1 MARIRLDYWEKWGG
15 REWEAMAGV
24 VRSFNA
30 AQHRYEVVMIEAG
43 DRTSSPDLAKF
54 LNAQQQ
60 GIPPDVIGL
69 ESHQIAALAASE
81 ALVSLEEVIGPA
93 QLTCATYQQPFLEL
107 GKYDGK
113 LYALPVSGDIVTLYV
128 NLGAVRG
135 TPFEGGRI
143 PFDLWEF
150 DDGLGKMRK
159 RGQVGFVPA
168 YPGWWPQAWPW
179 FFGGSWFDDR
189 GRFTPA
195 LPANVESYEWVS
207 SFRARWDLEA
217 FARPINPVG
226 AREPD
231 PFVNGEVAM
240 VFEGDWL
247 VQYLLRVPG
256 LDWKPAPFPS
266 LAGRPAALVIADVL
280 GIPKGAVHPEGAAQF
295 ILFATQPEQIEQL
308 ALGQV
313 KISPLRDWSQRFLA
327 HHENRQLWVL
337 QEILSTARL
346 FHDPRVSIWMNCL
359 ERIKRAFELMWSGEA
374 TPAQALTSI
383 QDIGESS

>member
-1 MARIRLDYWEKWGG
+1 
-15 REWEAMAGV
+15 MAGV

-30 AQHRYEVVMIEAG
+30 AQRRYEVVMIEAG

-69 ESHQIAALAASE
+69 EDHQIADLAARE
-81 ALVSLEEVIGPA
+81 ALMSLEEVIEPA
-93 QLTCATYQQPFLEL
+93 QLAYAGYQQPFSEL
-107 GKYDGK
+107 GKYNGK
-113 LYALPVSGDIVTLYV
+113 LYALAVCGDIVTLYV

-150 DDGLGKMRK
+150 DDGLEKMRK
-159 RGQVGFVPA
+159 RGQVGFVPT

-179 FFGGSWFDDR
+179 FFGGSWFADR
-189 GRFTPA
+189 GKFTPA
-195 LPANVESYEWVS
+195 LPANIRSYEWVS

-217 FARPINPVG
+217 FARPLNPIG

-231 PFVNGEVAM
+231 PFVNGEVAI

-256 LDWKPAPFPS
+256 VDWKPAPFPTV
-266 LAGRPAALVIADVL
+266 AGKPAALVVADVL
-280 GIPKGAVHPEGAAQF
+280 GIPKGARHPEGAAQF
-295 ILFATQPEQIEQL
+295 ISFATQPEQIEQL

-313 KISPLRDWSQRFLA
+313 KISPLRDWSQRFLVG
-327 HHENRQLWVL
+327 HINPQLGEL
-337 QEILSTARL
+337 REILSTAQL

-359 ERIKRAFELMWSGEA
+359 ERIKQAFELIWSEQA

-383 QDIGESS
+383 QDIRESI